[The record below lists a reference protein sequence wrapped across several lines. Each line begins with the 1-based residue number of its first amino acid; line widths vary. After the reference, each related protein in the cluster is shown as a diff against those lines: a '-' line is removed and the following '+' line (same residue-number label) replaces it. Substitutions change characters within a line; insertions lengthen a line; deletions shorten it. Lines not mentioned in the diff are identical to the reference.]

1 MATNDPC
8 AEVNANANG
17 VPDALKNTVGT
28 PEDMGMEEIF
38 STTIKFGK
46 FALLAALLILSFIN
60 GHKEY
65 INEHPRKFMW
75 DNFTVGT
82 TSAIAIAII
91 AYMRGRPDLIP
102 SLAFISFLL
111 FFTYN
116 VFRELSGFNAISDPA
131 KQTQGE
137 AKQSKVLKWPI
148 LAIVI
153 LSIIVLTGMAIKSK
167 VAHPLGFGRL
177 AAEAAVLAGFTA
189 LAEILVARNH
199 GDSML
204 VAGAGNFVLF
214 FIFHIVLQYGGFYN
228 HVFSAGE
235 AISH

>member
-8 AEVNANANG
+8 AEVNANSDG
-17 VPDALKNTVGT
+17 VVNALKNAVGT
-28 PEDMGMEEIF
+28 PDDTTMEEIF

-65 INEHPRKFMW
+65 ISEHPRKFMW

-82 TSAIAIAII
+82 TSAIAISII
-91 AYMRGRPDLIP
+91 AAMRGRQDLIP

-116 VFRELSGFNAISDPA
+116 VFRELSGFNAVSDPA

-137 AKQSKVLKWPI
+137 AKQSKALKWPM

-153 LSIIVLTGMAIKSK
+153 VSIIVLTGMAIKSK

-177 AAEAAVLAGFTA
+177 AFEAVILAGFTA
-189 LAEILVARNH
+189 LAEMFVARNH
-199 GDSML
+199 GDSII
-204 VAGAGNFVLF
+204 VAGAGNFGLF
-214 FIFHIVLQYGGFYN
+214 FLFHIVLQYGGFYN
-228 HVFSAGE
+228 HVFSTGE
-235 AISH
+235 AA